1 MDHQARA
8 VRFDQY
14 GDRDVLR
21 ITELQTP
28 EPGPGQVDVK
38 IRAAGVNPFDAML
51 RSGVIRDLVP
61 VQFPVGQGRDLAGV
75 VVTARTLRTSPSR
88 RSSWWPS
95 HRR

>member
-8 VRFDQY
+8 VGFDQY

-28 EPGPGQVDVK
+28 EPGPGQVVVK

-51 RSGVIRDLVP
+51 RSGVIRDLFP
-61 VQFPVGQGRDLAGV
+61 VQFPAGQGQGPGA
-75 VVTARTLRTSPSR
+75 TLPSTR
-88 RSSWWPS
+88 RMKCLW
-95 HRR
+95 